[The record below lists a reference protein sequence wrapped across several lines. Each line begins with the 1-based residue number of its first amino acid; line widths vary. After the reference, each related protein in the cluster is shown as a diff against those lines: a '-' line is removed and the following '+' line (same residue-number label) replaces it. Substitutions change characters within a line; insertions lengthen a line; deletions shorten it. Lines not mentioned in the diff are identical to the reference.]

1 MPHDD
6 ETVLQKA
13 DFGAIYDQ
21 PDPRAYYTTL
31 AEYDYQ
37 IPQYGA
43 EVFDRLL
50 RRVPVQRDR
59 GGSDD
64 ASPTVLDVCCSYG
77 IVTTL
82 LNTDLTMDELTAHY
96 ADAGTATVSDSEL
109 VAADRELRR
118 VRRRPDPIRTI
129 GIDIAKN
136 AVEYAADVHALDA
149 GVVENLEND
158 DPSPRLAALLADVDL
173 ITTTGGVGYVTGKT
187 FERLLRHAPPTV
199 SVAAFC
205 LRTYDYAEVQAVLDT
220 HGLVTER
227 AEGTVRQ
234 RRFANA
240 EEREWALDAVR
251 RHGFDP
257 TGHEADGYYHAEL
270 FVSRPA
276 DRVAQAPLS
285 ALIPRFM

>member
-1 MPHDD
+1 MSHDE

-13 DFGAIYDQ
+13 DFGSIYDQ

-43 EVFDRLL
+43 EVFNRLL
-50 RRVPVQRDR
+50 QRD
-59 GGSDD
+59 GEGQVD
-64 ASPTVLDVCCSYG
+64 AAPTVLDVCCSYG

-96 ADAGTATVSDSEL
+96 ADARTAAMSDETL
-109 VAADRELRR
+109 VAADRDLRR
-118 VRRRPDPIRTI
+118 VRRRPDPVRTI

-136 AVEYAADVHALDA
+136 AVEYAVDVTALDA
-149 GVVENLEND
+149 GAVENLEID

-173 ITTTGGVGYVTGKT
+173 ITTTGGIGYVTGKT
-187 FERLLRHAPPTV
+187 FERLLRHAPPRV

-205 LRTYDYAEVQAVLDT
+205 LRTYDYGEVQAVLDA
-220 HGLVTER
+220 HGLVTEQ

-234 RRFANA
+234 RRFADS
-240 EEREWALDAVR
+240 EERDWAIDAVR

-257 TGHEADGYYHAEL
+257 AGHEDDGYYHAQL

-276 DRVAQAPLS
+276 DQVAQTPL
-285 ALIPRFM
+285 ATVIPNFT